1 MAVHWTH
8 LTITASDLARTI
20 DFYETFCGFSL
31 LKDRRTEGG
40 STIWLGPEPASGELP
55 SFLLVVT
62 RGEPTSIVDHLGF
75 QCESREQ
82 VDEIA
87 KRASEKGILV
97 YAPTDSG
104 GSVGYWTMISDPDG
118 HRVEFTYGQPIKGL

>member
-8 LTITASDLARTI
+8 LTITASDLSRTI
-20 DFYETFCGFSL
+20 DFYQTFCGFSL

-40 STIWLGPEPASGELP
+40 STIWLGPEPVSGELP

-62 RGEPTSIVDHLGF
+62 RGEPASIVDHLGF

-87 KRASEKGILV
+87 KKATEKGILV
-97 YAPTDSG
+97 YPPTDSG